1 MSCNVVV
8 GFITIFLL
16 FHSLSLA
23 VKAAKDSGKQAKEE
37 QWLADRNLF
46 LDIDN
51 ARSDTIDNITDA
63 FLSIT
68 NRLVKAGRLM
78 IETKRRMVVF
88 INEVGEMSYDSKW
101 AMLGWFAAM
110 FLFPII
116 TAAIVA
122 VIIALFFQNELTNL
136 QIFLHTRWDVGD
148 KPDIITECKAKQRLG
163 NLAMQHLYLKMS
175 RHPEKF
181 LPKQAKRDP
190 EALIREKIE
199 LTQLHEANVAEPC
212 ATGSA
217 GISLPA

>member
-1 MSCNVVV
+1 MSCNVPIS
-8 GFITIFLL
+8 FIIFLL
-16 FHSLSLA
+16 YYLLLSSNNIY
-23 VKAAKDSGKQAKEE
+23 VKATKDLNKKTREE

-78 IETKRRMVVF
+78 VETKRRMVMF
-88 INEVGEMSYDSKW
+88 IDEVGEMSYDSKW
-101 AMLGWFAAM
+101 AVLGWFAAM

-122 VIIALFFQNELTNL
+122 IIVALFFQNELSNL

-163 NLAMQHLYLKMS
+163 NLALQNLYHKMS
-175 RHPEKF
+175 RHPERL

-190 EALIREKIE
+190 EALVREKIE
-199 LTQLHEANVAEPC
+199 LTQLNEANPAEANAQGPQ
-212 ATGSA
+212 
-217 GISLPA
+217 